1 MYWGNILKSTR
12 QWNLKKSQNFWGWL
26 LITPLSLG
34 LTLWVL
40 FPMGLSFI
48 TSLMKWDMISKA
60 EFVGLKNYIRL
71 FTGDQLF
78 LQTIKVTLYYT
89 VLSVPLQMAAA
100 FGLAMLLN
108 SKVRGVGIF
117 RTLFYLPSL
126 LPTVVV
132 TVIWLWLY
140 NTQYGLLNTIL
151 GGLGFN
157 KVDWITSPAMVIPS
171 FVIMSIWS
179 VGNVVII
186 FLAGLQDIP
195 STLIEAVKIDG
206 GNAWHS
212 FRNVVLPLMSPIIL
226 YNLIVGLIKALQL
239 FVEPYIMTN
248 GGPVNASLSF
258 MMLIYS
264 NAFKYGKMGEANAMA
279 WVLFILTLLLSGL
292 VFKTSNSWVYSEGDK
307 K

>member
-1 MYWGNILKSTR
+1 M
-12 QWNLKKSQNFWGWL
+12 
-26 LITPLSLG
+26 
-34 LTLWVL
+34 L
-40 FPMGLSFI
+40 FRS
-48 TSLMKWDMISKA
+48 
-60 EFVGLKNYIRL
+60 
-71 FTGDQLF
+71 
-78 LQTIKVTLYYT
+78 
-89 VLSVPLQMAAA
+89 
-100 FGLAMLLN
+100 
-108 SKVRGVGIF
+108 
-117 RTLFYLPSL
+117 
-126 LPTVVV
+126 
-132 TVIWLWLY
+132 
-140 NTQYGLLNTIL
+140 
-151 GGLGFN
+151 N
-157 KVDWITSPAMVIPS
+157 KIDWITSPAMVIPS

-279 WVLFILTLLLSGL
+279 WVLFILTLLLSVL

>member
-1 MYWGNILKSTR
+1 
-12 QWNLKKSQNFWGWL
+12 
-26 LITPLSLG
+26 
-34 LTLWVL
+34 
-40 FPMGLSFI
+40 
-48 TSLMKWDMISKA
+48 MISKA